1 MGYVPSIFLL
11 PCSVIVHHVG
21 HKFFLTCLNY
31 RLALNLSLLR
41 NIRQFFLR
49 LPSGNCPSTGNVL
62 TGMVAVPG
70 LCWVAEER
78 TKNTKVLVGKL
89 ELRTLRFQHW
99 RF

>member
-1 MGYVPSIFLL
+1 MFPLFFFF
-11 PCSVIVHHVG
+11 HVQSS
-21 HKFFLTCLNY
+21 FIALAINFSSCVLNY

-41 NIRQFFLR
+41 NIRQFFLQ

-70 LCWVAEER
+70 LCRVAEGR
-78 TKNTKVLVGKL
+78 TKNSRVLVSKL